1 MPDLRLALPAVVL
14 WIACA
19 VLIGVPQF
27 ASVVAILTAV
37 AAAGTLAGLGIVS
50 IATRRRPRASF
61 LPLIAT
67 LLAAVALGSAIVA
80 AQAPGRLS
88 ADLDAAADQS
98 EQVQVLVR
106 VERAPQRRGSGF
118 GGDAQWAL
126 RGRTVGDSA
135 SIPVSVRFAGS
146 EQEARG
152 DALGAVLRISGA
164 VQRNEPGE
172 ATGYTIRAGGRNAV
186 ALVESPPPWLS
197 WAAAVRTDFAA
208 AAATTAGDGGALLPG
223 LAIGDET
230 AVSEELDAA
239 MKASSLSH
247 LTAVSGA
254 NCALVIALVFALARL
269 VGFGRRARVGAAA
282 LALLGFVA
290 LVGPGASVIRAAAMA
305 AVLLIGLARGR
316 PSDGVPALALALVVL
331 VIHDPWLARDYGFAL
346 SALATAGLLVLAGP
360 LSRMFA
366 RWMPRSLALA
376 VAVPT
381 AAQLACQ
388 PVLILLTPTVPLLGI
403 PANLLAEPA
412 APLATVLG
420 CLACA
425 VLPWAPGLGDAIV
438 RLAWIPSAWIA
449 QVASFSS
456 SLPGVALPWA
466 PGLLGVLLSSAI
478 LVAVAVL
485 VLARGA
491 PRAVSATAIVALC
504 AGAVVYVGALG
515 GGVVG
520 RALAIPADWQIAAC
534 DVGQGDGL
542 LLRDG
547 DAVGM
552 IDVGRKPE
560 PAAACLDRLGIT
572 RLDFL
577 LLTHFD
583 ADHVGGVA
591 GVASRAQRAIVQRPV
606 RDADERTLGI
616 LRSAGVPIEQGRAGL
631 SGRLGELTWRLLW
644 PPGPGETPAGM
655 DTGNAGSLTVEAEG
669 RGIRSIFLGDLGEEA
684 QDALL
689 ARRTV
694 RPVDLVKVAHHGSAD
709 QSPALY
715 RALGARLGLISVG
728 VHNGYGHPTGRALQ
742 LLTDDGTA
750 MARTDE
756 QGLLLVS
763 PGSPGMRLWSD
774 RQAADTAGGRLY
786 PGYERGGT
794 WRPEAAAEAVR
805 QRPAPPQAQFR
816 RFPGT
821 RCARHPWF
829 SSPGVKRSSPS
840 GRSGPCGTPSRPLI
854 PASRSATCTPA
865 TTHPASCSPS
875 RAPPCST
882 SRGSSASRPSRS
894 ATMRSSPTCSATWK
908 NRPTAPSSPS
918 GTAAVCA
925 ARSCSTRSGPVRAAE
940 SRWCA
945 PN

>member
-1 MPDLRLALPAVVL
+1 MPDLRLALPAVGM

-19 VLIGVPQF
+19 VLIGAPEF
-27 ASVVAILTAV
+27 AAIVAILTAV
-37 AAAGTLAGLGIVS
+37 GAAGTLAGLAIASV
-50 IATRRRPRASF
+50 ATRHRPRAAF

-67 LLAAVALGSAIVA
+67 VLAAIALGSAIVA

-88 ADLDAAADQS
+88 AGIEVAADAS
-98 EQVQVLVR
+98 DQVHLLVR
-106 VERAPQRRGSGF
+106 VERAPQRRGTGF
-118 GGDAQWAL
+118 GGGAHWAL
-126 RGRTVGDSA
+126 RGRTTGDA
-135 SIPVSVRFAGS
+135 GSIPVSVQFDAP

-152 DALGAVLRISGA
+152 DALGTVLRISGS
-164 VQRNEPGE
+164 VQRNDPGE
-172 ATGYTIRAGGRNAV
+172 ATSYTIRANGQHAV
-186 ALVESPPPWLS
+186 AVVEEPPPWLS
-197 WAAAVRTDFAA
+197 WAAAVRRDFATA
-208 AAATTAGDGGALLPG
+208 AAATSGDGGALLPG

-230 AVSEELDAA
+230 AVSTELDAA

-254 NCALVIALVFALARL
+254 NCALVIALVFGLARL
-269 VGFGRRARVGAAA
+269 VGFGRRARVVVAAVA
-282 LALLGFVA
+282 LSGFVA

-305 AVLLIGLARGR
+305 AVVLIGLARGR
-316 PSDGVPALALALVVL
+316 PSDGVPALSLALVVL
-331 VIHDPWLARDYGFAL
+331 LIQDPWLARDYGFAL

-360 LSRMFA
+360 LSRALA

-388 PVLILLTPTVPLLGI
+388 PVLILLTPTLPLLGI

-412 APLATVLG
+412 APVATVLG

-425 VLPWAPGLGDAIV
+425 VLPWAPGLGELIV
-438 RLAWIPSAWIA
+438 RVAWVPSAWIA
-449 QVASFSS
+449 QVASFASGV
-456 SLPGVALPWA
+456 PGVALPWA
-466 PGLLGVLLSSAI
+466 PGLLGVLLSAGI

-491 PRAVSATAIVALC
+491 RRAVSVTAIVALC

-515 GGVVG
+515 GSVVG
-520 RALAIPADWQIAAC
+520 RAFAIPADWQIAAC

-560 PAAACLDRLGIT
+560 LAAACLDRLGID

-583 ADHVGGVA
+583 VDHVGGVA
-591 GVASRAQRAIVQRPV
+591 GVASRAERAFVQRPV

-616 LRSAGVPIEQGRAGL
+616 LRSAGVPIEQGHAGL
-631 SGRLGELTWRLLW
+631 SGRLGEITWRLLW
-644 PPGPGETPAGM
+644 PLGAGETAPGM
-655 DTGNAGSLTVEAEG
+655 DIGNPGSLTLEAEG
-669 RGIRSIFLGDLGEEA
+669 RGIRSIFLGDLGEAA
-684 QDALL
+684 QDAVL
-689 ARRTV
+689 ATGTV
-694 RPVDLVKVAHHGSAD
+694 RPVDVVKVAHHGSAD
-709 QSPALY
+709 QSPAFY

-728 VHNGYGHPTGRALQ
+728 VHNGYGHPTRRALQ
-742 LLTDDGTA
+742 ILADGGTA

-763 PGSPGMRLWSD
+763 PASSGVSVWSE
-774 RQAADTAGGRLY
+774 RQAAVTAGGPLY

-805 QRPAPPQAQFR
+805 RRPAPPQARSPRSRGARCER
-816 RFPGT
+816 R
-821 RCARHPWF
+821 PWF
-829 SSPGVKRSSPS
+829 SSPERKRSWPR
-840 GRSGPCGTPSRPLI
+840 GRSGPCGTPSRPVI
-854 PASRSATCTPA
+854 PASRSVTCMRATM
-865 TTHPASCSPS
+865 HRESCSPS

-882 SRGSSASRPSRS
+882 SRG
-894 ATMRSSPTCSATWK
+894 
-908 NRPTAPSSPS
+908 
-918 GTAAVCA
+918 
-925 ARSCSTRSGPVRAAE
+925 
-940 SRWCA
+940 
-945 PN
+945 